1 MIETIIILSVLV
13 IILIAYIIVN
23 NLNLK
28 KKIEL
33 ERKNACDELFSM
45 MLKGG
50 YEKRVNDFKIYNK
63 EVKKEGIVFVGDSL
77 TENYNVYEYFKDYN
91 VYNRGIGGDTTSGL
105 LNRMKE
111 SIYDL
116 EPKVVVL
123 LIGINDFQLVENA
136 DVNTIFNN
144 IKLIIK
150 NIKENCPNTKIILES
165 LYPISKEEN
174 PKIDKLSVGIKDNNK
189 ILELNELLKTIEGVN
204 YLDVNS
210 SLQDKNGNIQLDYT
224 VEGLH
229 VNTYGY
235 TIITN
240 IIKGKLEE
248 IKNLLWELEA
258 TGIICDDEL
267 TPVQLGNMED
277 ALDTKVMDRT
287 LIILDIFA
295 GRAQTNEGKFK

>member
-189 ILELNELLKTIEGVN
+189 ILELNQLLKTIEGVN

-240 IIKGKLEE
+240 IIKGKLDE
-248 IKNLLWELEA
+248 IL
-258 TGIICDDEL
+258 
-267 TPVQLGNMED
+267 
-277 ALDTKVMDRT
+277 
-287 LIILDIFA
+287 
-295 GRAQTNEGKFK
+295 

>member
-50 YEKRVNDFKIYNK
+50 YEKRVNDFKFYNK

-123 LIGINDFQLVENA
+123 LIGINDFQLIENA

-144 IKLIIK
+144 IKLI
-150 NIKENCPNTKIILES
+150 
-165 LYPISKEEN
+165 
-174 PKIDKLSVGIKDNNK
+174 
-189 ILELNELLKTIEGVN
+189 
-204 YLDVNS
+204 
-210 SLQDKNGNIQLDYT
+210 
-224 VEGLH
+224 
-229 VNTYGY
+229 
-235 TIITN
+235 
-240 IIKGKLEE
+240 
-248 IKNLLWELEA
+248 W
-258 TGIICDDEL
+258 
-267 TPVQLGNMED
+267 
-277 ALDTKVMDRT
+277 
-287 LIILDIFA
+287 
-295 GRAQTNEGKFK
+295 